1 MRGLF
6 IRDQRKKERPF
17 RPGPVGQRASF
28 WRLQGAAVLVQFSSF
43 ALPLIAPFALLG
55 ELGHGA
61 LASGGLM
68 AVWALGTLMGSAM
81 IPHLIARIGV
91 DRATQASLWLAA
103 TGLLMVALWTV
114 LPGLPWVLASL
125 LLQGAA
131 LGLFQVAYG
140 DQVIAALPTHARGV
154 AGSLTMVTRTIGL
167 VFGASI
173 WIALLRDGGFATVY
187 AVAAGVLAAFGL
199 LTRRRRDWSIAS

>member
-1 MRGLF
+1 M
-6 IRDQRKKERPF
+6 
-17 RPGPVGQRASF
+17 
-28 WRLQGAAVLVQFSSF
+28 
-43 ALPLIAPFALLG
+43 
-55 ELGHGA
+55 
-61 LASGGLM
+61 
-68 AVWALGTLMGSAM
+68 
-81 IPHLIARIGV
+81 
-91 DRATQASLWLAA
+91 DRATPGRLWRAA
-103 TGLLMVALWTV
+103 PGFLLVGRWTV
-114 LPGLPWVLASL
+114 FPGLPWVIARL

-140 DQVIAALPTHARGV
+140 NQVMAALPTHARGV